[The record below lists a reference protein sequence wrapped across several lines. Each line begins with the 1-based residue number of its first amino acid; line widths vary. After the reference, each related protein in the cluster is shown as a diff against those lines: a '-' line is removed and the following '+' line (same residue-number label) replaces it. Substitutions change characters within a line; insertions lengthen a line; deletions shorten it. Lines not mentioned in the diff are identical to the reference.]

1 MLVEWSTI
9 IRREMEI
16 KANSAKF
23 RMQSNPTDWE
33 QDTLLL
39 SELFS
44 FFSLFFLPFF
54 FFHAENNIPL
64 FFFFPYIF
72 IYIFNTVDI
81 YTDSSR
87 SLKLLVYDDEISRT
101 INVFRKSLAT
111 SQLIYYHIH
120 LFFFLFF
127 FFFFCFLNIIT
138 FSKLTPPTLDD

>member
-44 FFSLFFLPFF
+44 FFFSFLLFS
-54 FFHAENNIPL
+54 L
-64 FFFFPYIF
+64 FFFFFFFGTQNTIF
-72 IYIFNTVDI
+72 LFFSFFHIYLIPSI
-81 YTDSSR
+81 YTRMRIHLVPDS
-87 SLKLLVYDDEISRT
+87 LVYDDKSRGRLT
-101 INVFRKSLAT
+101 FFENL
-111 SQLIYYHIH
+111 SQLIYYHI
-120 LFFFLFF
+120 FFFPFLFF
-127 FFFFCFLNIIT
+127 FSFV
-138 FSKLTPPTLDD
+138 S

>member
-44 FFSLFFLPFF
+44 FFFSFLLFS
-54 FFHAENNIPL
+54 L
-64 FFFFPYIF
+64 FFFFFFFFWHAEYNIPLLF
-72 IYIFNTVDI
+72 FFPYIFNTVDI
-81 YTDSSR
+81 YADADSSR
-87 SLKLLVYDDEISRT
+87 FRLACLRRQISRT

-111 SQLIYYHIH
+111 NLLSYI
-120 LFFFLFF
+120 FFSFF
-127 FFFFCFLNIIT
+127 VFFFFCFLNII
-138 FSKLTPPTLDD
+138 FSKLTPPTLGD